1 MGLEDEYVEMG
12 GDSVANVVKEDQQ
25 YVEMGGEGHVNVVKE
40 DQSEHEGEKHLK
52 AQEDDDDIEEPRDE
66 GVKGDGGEV
75 KKRYNC
81 TENHIRNE

>member
-66 GVKGDGGEV
+66 GVRGDGGEV

-81 TENHIRNE
+81 TENYLRNE